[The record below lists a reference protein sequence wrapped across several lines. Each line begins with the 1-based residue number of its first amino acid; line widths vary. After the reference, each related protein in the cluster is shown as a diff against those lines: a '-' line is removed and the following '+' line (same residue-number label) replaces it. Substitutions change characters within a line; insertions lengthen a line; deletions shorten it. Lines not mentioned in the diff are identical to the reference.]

1 MNRIISNFLVLL
13 SIINLLQ
20 TNQPVVVS
28 PGVTAIVGATVMDGT
43 GREPQQQTI
52 VIKGDRIEA
61 VGSGLAVPAG
71 ARIIN
76 GEGMTVVPGLFDLHT
91 HLPYATA
98 SGITGDW
105 PKNLKAYLYCG
116 VTSVVDFGTYPET
129 FEPMRRL
136 ISEGKVIAPRL
147 SLAARLTTPGGHGAE
162 GGRGDFFSQEV
173 STASEARAA
182 LERLVPYRPDV
193 IKVFTDGW
201 RYGNAPDMTS
211 MNEETL
217 TALVD
222 TAHRQGW
229 EVLTHTVRLDNVK
242 IAVRAGVDVI
252 AHGVND
258 RQVDPEL
265 IDLMKERR
273 TTYVSTLAV
282 YEPRGREILTP
293 LLQRV
298 LDPAALSAIRPP
310 LTPPPGDGE
319 SIPIPS
325 AKSAPGPETP
335 SRQRRWYN
343 LGNNLSRLH
352 QAGVRVGTGTDAGVT
367 GTHHGWGTIRELELM
382 AANGMSPLEV
392 LTAATGN
399 SARAIGVEKER
410 GTIAPGQLADLLV
423 VKGEP
428 HRRLRDITNIR
439 HLFLGGR
446 EIDRDELARQ
456 IAAPE
461 LSPLPAASAPQE
473 LDDFERSDN
482 RSTIDTR
489 WIYGSDAGVDPSKVI
504 FGRVARSSGSSSLL
518 ATARL
523 SIKER
528 PYIRMLLPLRRGGV
542 EPVDATKFT
551 GVQFEV
557 RGSGDYRLVIPR
569 YAVRDLDHFA
579 APFKASPDWTSVRIP
594 FSTLRRNDAGRPQ
607 GVDWSSKDLLMI
619 GFEMAGRSGELRWI
633 ELDNIRFY

>member
-1 MNRIISNFLVLL
+1 MHRTLSMILVAAVLL
-13 SIINLLQ
+13 TSFQAPPPRAGAAGI
-20 TNQPVVVS
+20 
-28 PGVTAIVGATVMDGT
+28 TAIVGATVIDGT
-43 GREPQQQTI
+43 GSEPQRQT
-52 VIKGDRIEA
+52 VIINGERIEA
-61 VGSGLAVPAG
+61 VGPGLPVPEG
-71 ARIIN
+71 ARVID

-98 SGITGDW
+98 TGLSGDW
-105 PKNLKAYLYCG
+105 PKNLKSYLYCG

-136 ISEGKVIAPRL
+136 IREGKVTSPRI

-173 STASEARAA
+173 STATEALAA
-182 LERLVPYRPDV
+182 LERLIPYQPDV

-217 TALVD
+217 TALVAK
-222 TAHRQGW
+222 AHGQGW

-242 IAVRAGVDVI
+242 IATRSGVDVI

-258 RQVDPEL
+258 RLVDREL
-265 IDLMKERR
+265 IDLMKARG

-293 LLQRV
+293 LLRRV
-298 LDPAALSAIRPP
+298 LDPAVLAAIRPP
-310 LTPPPGDGE
+310 LAPPPGGGE
-319 SIPIPS
+319 TIPIPPTNIV
-325 AKSAPGPETP
+325 PGPETP

-343 LGNNLSRLH
+343 LENNLGQLH
-352 QAGVRVGTGTDAGVT
+352 RAGVRIGAGTDAGVV

-382 AANGMSPLEV
+382 VAGGLTPLEV
-392 LTAATGN
+392 ITAATGN
-399 SARAIGVEKER
+399 SARALGVANER
-410 GTIAPGQLADLLV
+410 GTIAPGRLADLLV
-423 VKGEP
+423 IAGEP
-428 HRRLRDITNIR
+428 HRRIGEITRIR

-446 EIDRDELARQ
+446 EIEREELARQ
-456 IAAPE
+456 IATPE
-461 LSPLPAASAPQE
+461 LTPLDSTPANE
-473 LDDFERSDN
+473 LIDDFERADQ

-489 WIYGSDAGVDPSKVI
+489 WIYGSDSGVDPSKVI
-504 FGRVARSSGSSSLL
+504 FGRIARQPDSASLL

-528 PYIRMLLPLRRGGV
+528 PYIRMTIPLRRGGV
-542 EPVDATKFT
+542 EPVDASKFS
-551 GVQFEV
+551 GVKFEV
-557 RGSGDYRLVIPR
+557 RGAGDYRLVVPT
-569 YAVRDLDHFA
+569 YQVRDLNYFA
-579 APFKASPDWTSVRIP
+579 APFKASPGWSTISIP
-594 FSTLRRNDAGRPQ
+594 FSALRRNENSRQAGVAWTGR
-607 GVDWSSKDLLMI
+607 DLLTI